1 MGWGIGPGGDHG
13 GAHRKKGREGELPS
27 RTMGGGLP
35 LATIARVV
43 AISVVKLVFAGGI
56 SAWSFRQLRAS
67 NKVPNTLLK
76 DVSQFN
82 KELLLPCFIF
92 VNVAEGL
99 TGDLVAQLF
108 FVPVF
113 VALCMGAGYVAGRA
127 AAFITRAPRSQ
138 YPVAMTMVTFSNV
151 IGLPLPLLMSL
162 IDGVPQLAETV
173 GSHSRGSSYL
183 FLANVLQSTVMWTLA
198 GPMLAGGRKAERK
211 NSIGPMLGSGTAR
224 SDAET
229 PSTTELSS
237 TPAAHDAADQQTPQ
251 VEPTPALSQAD
262 GGADS
267 HGAGPVEELAA
278 PDEVGISSANGASPV
293 ASAPA
298 RAWLKV
304 RRAAT
309 LCGDALPRPSRASL
323 LGLIVGVTP
332 LRDIL
337 VTEDAP
343 LRWVLDAMELIGA
356 GAVPLVIFVLGA
368 TLSKG
373 PAGAGGAMP
382 VRTIVGVLFAKL
394 VVVPSITLG
403 LLMCCVQA
411 GLVPLGDGLL
421 PITLLIVG
429 ASPTAMNINVIA
441 TLQGTGQKE
450 VASIM
455 FYQYLLAI
463 ISVSVVASV
472 GLLIFL

>member
-1 MGWGIGPGGDHG
+1 
-13 GAHRKKGREGELPS
+13 
-27 RTMGGGLP
+27 MGGGLP
-35 LATIARVV
+35 MATIARVV

-56 SAWSFRQLRAS
+56 AAWTFRQLRAS
-67 NKVPNTLLK
+67 HKVPKTLLK

-92 VNVAEGL
+92 VNVAEGV
-99 TGDLVAQLF
+99 TGDLLAQLF

-113 VALCMGAGYVAGRA
+113 VALCMVAGYVAGRA
-127 AAFITRAPRSQ
+127 AAFVTRAPRSQ

-162 IDGVPQLAETV
+162 IDGVPQLAEAV

-198 GPMLAGGRKAERK
+198 GPMLAGGRKAQRK
-211 NSIGPMLGSGTAR
+211 ESVGPMLGSGTAR
-224 SDAET
+224 SDASCAHET
-229 PSTTELSS
+229 SSAAELSS
-237 TPAAHDAADQQTPQ
+237 TPAAHAAAGQDTPQ

-262 GGADS
+262 GSADR
-267 HGAGPVEELAA
+267 HGAGAVAELVT
-278 PDEVGISSANGASPV
+278 PDEVGNSSANGALPV
-293 ASAPA
+293 ASAPG
-298 RAWLKV
+298 RAWLRV

-323 LGLIVGVTP
+323 LGLVVGVTP
-332 LRDIL
+332 LRHLL
-337 VTEDAP
+337 VTEGAP
-343 LRWVLDAMELIGA
+343 LRWVLDAMDLIGA

-368 TLSKG
+368 TLSDG

-394 VVVPSITLG
+394 VVVPSLTLA
-403 LLMCCVQA
+403 LLMCCVRV

-421 PITLLIVG
+421 PLTLLIVG

-441 TLQGTGQKE
+441 TLQGTGQRE

-472 GLLIFL
+472 GLLLFL

>member
-1 MGWGIGPGGDHG
+1 M
-13 GAHRKKGREGELPS
+13 
-27 RTMGGGLP
+27 
-35 LATIARVV
+35 
-43 AISVVKLVFAGGI
+43 
-56 SAWSFRQLRAS
+56 
-67 NKVPNTLLK
+67 
-76 DVSQFN
+76 
-82 KELLLPCFIF
+82 
-92 VNVAEGL
+92 
-99 TGDLVAQLF
+99 
-108 FVPVF
+108 
-113 VALCMGAGYVAGRA
+113 
-127 AAFITRAPRSQ
+127 
-138 YPVAMTMVTFSNV
+138 
-151 IGLPLPLLMSL
+151 
-162 IDGVPQLAETV
+162 
-173 GSHSRGSSYL
+173 
-183 FLANVLQSTVMWTLA
+183 
-198 GPMLAGGRKAERK
+198 
-211 NSIGPMLGSGTAR
+211 
-224 SDAET
+224 
-229 PSTTELSS
+229 
-237 TPAAHDAADQQTPQ
+237 
-251 VEPTPALSQAD
+251 
-262 GGADS
+262 
-267 HGAGPVEELAA
+267 
-278 PDEVGISSANGASPV
+278 
-293 ASAPA
+293 
-298 RAWLKV
+298 
-304 RRAAT
+304 
-309 LCGDALPRPSRASL
+309 
-323 LGLIVGVTP
+323 
-332 LRDIL
+332 
-337 VTEDAP
+337 TEDAP